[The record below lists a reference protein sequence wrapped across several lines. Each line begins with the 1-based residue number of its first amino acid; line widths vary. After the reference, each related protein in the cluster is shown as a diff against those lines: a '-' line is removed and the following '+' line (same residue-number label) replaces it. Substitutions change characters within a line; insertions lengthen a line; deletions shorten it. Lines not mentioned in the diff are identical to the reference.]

1 MENYYLKCKKTKIYQ
16 NMKDISKTMLKQ
28 KFIAGKK
35 FSKQKGLKSVFKD
48 SILKTRKMREND

>member
-35 FSKQKGLKSVFKD
+35 FQ
-48 SILKTRKMREND
+48 